1 MLLIALAVAPGVAVC
16 LFIFSLN
23 RLGKAA
29 MRYLLTAFF
38 LGAAATL
45 PALVAQLLADDV
57 RIEPWRHNIL
67 SYIWFAFGVV
77 AFSEEGSKF
86 LVLRFYAYP
95 KKIFREPFD
104 GVIFGVMIGMGFAT
118 VENIEYVR
126 QFGLETGV
134 SRFFLAIP
142 AHASFAVL
150 MGYPVGRAKFA
161 PSGPS
166 EKKALGANQSDYWP
180 KGRRAFGPLV
190 AHQRKVGLLLK
201 GLGMAVLFHG
211 SFDFFLFLQQSR
223 EATKYL
229 STGVLSFGAFATF
242 YIAVRMAMR
251 ALRLHQRGQEEGVET
266 EDNQQINYNKR
277 ENDG

>member
-23 RLGKAA
+23 RLGKAS
-29 MRYLLTAFF
+29 MRYLVISFL

-45 PALVAQLLADDV
+45 PALAVQLLADDV
-57 RIEPWRHNIL
+57 RIEPWRHSIL
-67 SYIWFAFGVV
+67 SYIWFAFGAV

-95 KKIFREPFD
+95 KKVFREPFD
-104 GVIFGVMIGMGFAT
+104 GVIYAVMIGMGFAT

-150 MGYPVGRAKFA
+150 MGYPVGRAKFDHMRT
-161 PSGPS
+161 
-166 EKKALGANQSDYWP
+166 K
-180 KGRRAFGPLV
+180 R
-190 AHQRKVGLLLK
+190 LLLK
-201 GLGMAVLFHG
+201 GLGTAVLFHG

-242 YIAVRMAMR
+242 YIAVRLAMR
-251 ALRLHQRGQEEGVET
+251 ALRLHQRRQEAEAEMQDT
-266 EDNQQINYNKR
+266 RQIDYNKR
-277 ENDG
+277 ENDR

>member
-1 MLLIALAVAPGVAVC
+1 MLLIALAIAPGVAVC
-16 LFIFSLN
+16 LFIYSLQ
-23 RLGKAA
+23 RLGKAS
-29 MRYLLTAFF
+29 MRYLVTAFV

-45 PALVAQLLADDV
+45 PALAVQLLAVDV
-57 RIEPWRHNIL
+57 RTEPWHHSIL
-67 SYIWFAFGVV
+67 SYIWYAFGIV

-95 KKIFREPFD
+95 KEAFREPFD
-104 GVIFGVMIGMGFAT
+104 GVIYCVMIGMGFAT
-118 VENIEYVR
+118 VENIEYVH

-161 PSGPS
+161 P
-166 EKKALGANQSDYWP
+166 EHALGLML
-180 KGRRAFGPLV
+180 R
-190 AHQRKVGLLLK
+190 
-201 GLGMAVLFHG
+201 GLGTAVLFHG

-242 YIAVRMAMR
+242 YIAVRLAMR
-251 ALRLHQRGQEEGVET
+251 ALRQHRSQREEEA
-266 EDNQQINYNKR
+266 EDNQQINYKR
-277 ENDG
+277 SEKDG

>member
-1 MLLIALAVAPGVAVC
+1 MLLIALAVAPGVAIC
-16 LFIFSLN
+16 LFIYSMQ
-23 RLGKAA
+23 RLGKAS
-29 MRYLLTAFF
+29 MRYLLIAFL

-45 PALVAQLLADDV
+45 PALAAQLLSEDV
-57 RIEPWRHNIL
+57 RNDPWRHSIL
-67 SYIWFAFGVV
+67 SYLWYAFGVV

-95 KKIFREPFD
+95 KEVFREPFD
-104 GVIFGVMIGMGFAT
+104 GVIYAVMIGMGFAT

-161 PSGPS
+161 ARHS
-166 EKKALGANQSDYWP
+166 LGLQL
-180 KGRRAFGPLV
+180 R
-190 AHQRKVGLLLK
+190 
-201 GLGMAVLFHG
+201 GLGVAVLFHG
-211 SFDFFLFLQQSR
+211 SFDFFLFLQQSH
-223 EATKYL
+223 EAKKYL

-242 YIAVRMAMR
+242 YIAVRLAMR
-251 ALRLHQRGQEEGVET
+251 ALRWHQRRQEEEA
-266 EDNQQINYNKR
+266 E
-277 ENDG
+277 EN